1 MNLLIDIVPTNVEID
16 NKKYKINT
24 DFRTSIL
31 FELLI
36 QDNSLEQKEKL
47 MKALKLYYPVVP
59 KNIDEAIEKILWFYK
74 CGKDFQFG
82 DSKSKGS
89 NRTNRELE
97 YSFEYDDEYIYAA
110 FLDQYNIDLQDI
122 DYLHWWKFRAMFKS
136 LKEDNLIVKMMGYR
150 SVNLSEITDK
160 EQRKQIKKMKELY
173 KLPKI
178 VDKESEEYRLSI
190 EYALLNGG
198 DISNL
203 VQK

>member
-74 CGKDFQFG
+74 CGKDFQYG

-136 LKEDNLIVKMMGYR
+136 LKEDNLIVKMIGYR

-190 EYALLNGG
+190 EEALLNGG

-203 VQK
+203 IQK

>member
-190 EYALLNGG
+190 EDALLNGG

>member
-1 MNLLIDIVPTNVEID
+1 MNLLIDIVPTYVEID

-36 QDNSLEQKEKL
+36 QDNSIEEKEKIIR
-47 MKALKLYYPVVP
+47 ALELYYPVIP
-59 KNIDEAIEKILWFYK
+59 ENIEEAIEKILWFYK
-74 CGKDFQFG
+74 CGKEFQYG
-82 DSKSKGS
+82 DSKSKNS
-89 NRTNRELE
+89 SKAKREIE

-136 LKEDNLIVKMMGYR
+136 LKEDNLIIKMMGYR
-150 SVNLSEITDK
+150 SINLSEITDK

-173 KLPKI
+173 KLPEI
-178 VDKESEEYRLSI
+178 VDKESEDYRLSI
-190 EYALLNGG
+190 EDAILDGR

-203 VQK
+203 V

>member
-47 MKALKLYYPVVP
+47 IKALKLYYPVVP
-59 KNIDEAIEKILWFYK
+59 KNIEEAIEKILWFYK
-74 CGKDFQFG
+74 CGKDFQYG

-190 EYALLNGG
+190 EDALLNGG

>member
-82 DSKSKGS
+82 DSKSNGS

-190 EYALLNGG
+190 EDALLNGG

>member
-1 MNLLIDIVPTNVEID
+1 MNLLIDIVPTYVEID
-16 NKKYKINT
+16 HKKYKINT

-36 QDNSLEQKEKL
+36 QDNSLDQKEKII
-47 MKALKLYYPVVP
+47 KALELYYPVIP
-59 KNIDEAIEKILWFYK
+59 ENIEEAIEKILWFYK
-74 CGKDFQFG
+74 CGKDFQYG
-82 DSKSKGS
+82 DSSKAKSS
-89 NRTNRELE
+89 SRTKRELE

-150 SVNLSEITDK
+150 SINLSEITDK

-173 KLPKI
+173 KIPEI

-190 EYALLNGG
+190 EEALLNGG

-203 VQK
+203 V

>member
-1 MNLLIDIVPTNVEID
+1 MNLLIDIVPTYVEID

-36 QDNSLEQKEKL
+36 QDNSIEEKEKIIR
-47 MKALKLYYPVVP
+47 ALELYYPVIP
-59 KNIDEAIEKILWFYK
+59 ENIEEAIEKILWFYK
-74 CGKDFQFG
+74 CGKEFQYG
-82 DSKSKGS
+82 DNKSKNAS
-89 NRTNRELE
+89 RTKREIE
-97 YSFEYDDEYIYAA
+97 YSFEYDDEYIYAV
-110 FLDQYNIDLQDI
+110 FLNQYNIDLQDI

-173 KLPKI
+173 KIPEI
-178 VDKESEEYRLSI
+178 VNKESEDYRVSI
-190 EYALLNGG
+190 EEALLNGG

-203 VQK
+203 V

>member
-1 MNLLIDIVPTNVEID
+1 MNLLIDIVPTHVEID

-31 FELLI
+31 FELLN

-47 MKALKLYYPVVP
+47 IKALELYYPVIP
-59 KNIDEAIEKILWFYK
+59 ENTEEAIEKILWFYK
-74 CGKDFQFG
+74 CGKEFQYG
-82 DSKSKGS
+82 EEGRKAENSEGSK
-89 NRTNRELE
+89 RELE

-110 FLDQYNIDLQDI
+110 FLSQYNIDLQEI

-173 KLPKI
+173 KLPER

-190 EYALLNGG
+190 EEALLNGG

-203 VQK
+203 V

>member
-1 MNLLIDIVPTNVEID
+1 MNLLIDIVPTYVEID

-36 QDNSLEQKEKL
+36 QDNSIEEKEKIIR
-47 MKALKLYYPVVP
+47 ALELYYPVIP
-59 KNIDEAIEKILWFYK
+59 ENIEEAIEKILWFYK
-74 CGKDFQFG
+74 CGKEFQYG
-82 DSKSKGS
+82 DSKSKNS
-89 NRTNRELE
+89 SKAKREIE

-136 LKEDNLIVKMMGYR
+136 LKEDNLIIKMMGYR
-150 SVNLSEITDK
+150 SINLSEITDK
-160 EQRKQIKKMKELY
+160 EQRKKIKKMKELY
-173 KLPKI
+173 KLPEI
-178 VDKESEEYRLSI
+178 VDKESEDYRLSI
-190 EYALLNGG
+190 EDAILDGR

-203 VQK
+203 V